1 MKFTEFRE
9 ELQKAMNRVYSDNA
23 ARDIRRRIL
32 ESGWNASEISEALSL
47 IKEQN
52 NSGGRVIL
60 IPVKKA
66 QETDEKLMKKY
77 EGMKAIDFI
86 NDVNEFLGV
95 FAPKDRLNPNGKLYP
110 STQWYR
116 WFNQCFLSLE
126 INVVYE
132 PEDYLKVLTR
142 VKKWA
147 NKKGEK
153 VGK

>member
-23 ARDIRRRIL
+23 ARNIRRRIL
-32 ESGWNASEISEALSL
+32 ESGWNDSEISEVISM
-47 IKEQN
+47 IKKQN
-52 NSGGRVIL
+52 NSGGRVIS

-86 NDVNEFLGV
+86 RDVNEFLGV
-95 FAPKDRLNPNGKLYP
+95 FAPRDRLSPNGKLYP
-110 STQWYR
+110 STQWHR

-126 INVVYE
+126 INAVYKS
-132 PEDYLKVLTR
+132 EDYLKVLTR

-147 NKKGEK
+147 DKKG
-153 VGK
+153 